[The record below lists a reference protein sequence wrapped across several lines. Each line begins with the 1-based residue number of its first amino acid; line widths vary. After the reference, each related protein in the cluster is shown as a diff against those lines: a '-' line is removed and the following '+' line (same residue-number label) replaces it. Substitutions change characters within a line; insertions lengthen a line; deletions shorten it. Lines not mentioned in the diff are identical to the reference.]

1 MVTVSDVLQF
11 PVMALAGA
19 VACDFEGKRVKR

>member
-11 PVMALAGA
+11 PLTALAGA
-19 VACDFEGKRVKR
+19 VACDFEGKGVKR